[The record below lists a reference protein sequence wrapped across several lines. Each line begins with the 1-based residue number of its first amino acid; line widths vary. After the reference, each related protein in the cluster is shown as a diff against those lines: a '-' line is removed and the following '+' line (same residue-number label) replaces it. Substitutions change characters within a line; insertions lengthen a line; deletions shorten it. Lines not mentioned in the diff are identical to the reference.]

1 MMKRYSRVLSIA
13 GSDPSGGAGIQADI
27 KAISATGSYA
37 ATAITAVV
45 NENTVGVYGIH
56 EVPVDFVVGQIESV
70 LTDIGADAVKIGML
84 YSAELVQAV
93 AETLKKHDV
102 KNIVVDPVM
111 VATSGD
117 ALMKSDIADALKAY
131 LFPIARLITPN
142 IPEAETLLGRK
153 ISTMDEM
160 KDAADELSVDGLS
173 VLVKGGH
180 LSTNEMADILCDAED
195 EAFLDF
201 PYDKIVTPNKHGTGC
216 TLSSAI
222 ASYMAQ
228 GKGLLGAV
236 TAAKQ
241 YIDAAIMAGA
251 EYEIGK
257 GHGPVCHFWKTL

>member
-1 MMKRYSRVLSIA
+1 MKRYSRVLSIA

-56 EVPVDFVVGQIESV
+56 EVPVDVVVGQIESV
-70 LTDIGADAVKIGML
+70 LTDIGADAIKIGML
-84 YSAELVQAV
+84 YSAELVEAV
-93 AETLKKHDV
+93 ADTLKKHEV
-102 KNIVVDPVM
+102 KNVVVDPVM

-117 ALMKSDIADALKAY
+117 ALMKAGIADALKTK
-131 LFPIARLITPN
+131 LFPLARIITPN

-153 ISTMDEM
+153 ISGIDDM
-160 KDAADELSVDGLS
+160 KDASDELSVNGLS
-173 VLVKGGH
+173 VLLKGGH
-180 LSTNEMADILCDAED
+180 MEGNKLVDILCDAED

-201 PYDKIVTPNKHGTGC
+201 PSDKVATNNTHGTGC

-228 GKGLLGAV
+228 GKGLLSSV

-241 YIDAAIMAGA
+241 YIDSAIRAGA

-257 GHGPVCHFWKTL
+257 GHGPVCHFWKWL